1 MTLVG
6 IPLDEQA
13 AIFATV
19 ASVLHLGN
27 ISFSEGPEESSQLAS
42 ADAKAHLEAAA
53 RLLGVPSDG
62 LLKALT
68 TRTRNTFDGQALE
81 LEPWVLGYLA
91 LAVTEVL
98 CQSRGG
104 VTHSRG

>member
-27 ISFSEGPEESSQLAS
+27 ISFSEGPDESSQLAS

-68 TRTRNTFDGQALE
+68 TRTRHTFDGQDLE
-81 LEPWVLGYLA
+81 LEPWVLGRHGPR
-91 LAVTEVL
+91 
-98 CQSRGG
+98 S
-104 VTHSRG
+104 H